1 MTARLNVNIDHVA
14 TVRQARR
21 TTEPSVVAAAMVCE
35 QAGADGITIHIRSD
49 RRHIQ
54 DADVRVLR
62 DAVTTYLNV
71 EMAATEEMIKIAI
84 DVKPDAVSLVPE
96 NHREITTE
104 GGLNVPANIA
114 IVRAAVNRLRDSGIV
129 ASLFIDPDPQQIEAA
144 REVNAQQVELCTAA
158 YAEATLG
165 PHGIHGEG
173 AVRAN
178 QELRR
183 LREGAA
189 LAAQY
194 GLHVAAGHGLTLRNV
209 GAVAEISEIE
219 ELNIGHSI
227 VSQAVFVGLERAV
240 REMKA
245 ALRVGS
251 ESSVAGRAGGGVCS
265 ATSFCSVRVLCCAH

>member
-21 TTEPSVVAAAMVCE
+21 APEPSVLAAAMICE
-35 QAGADGITIHIRSD
+35 QAGADGITIHLRSD

-54 DADVRVLR
+54 DADVRLLR
-62 DAVTTYLNV
+62 EAVSTYLNV

-84 DVKPDAVSLVPE
+84 DTRPNAVSLVPE
-96 NHREITTE
+96 KPGEITTE
-104 GGLNVPANIA
+104 GGLNVRANLA
-114 IVRAAVNRLRDSGIV
+114 IVRAAVSRLREAGIMT
-129 ASLFIDPDPQQIEAA
+129 SLFIDPDAQQIEAA

-158 YAEATLG
+158 YAESTLSG
-165 PHGIHGEG
+165 RGIHGEG

-209 GAVAEISEIE
+209 GAVARISEIAE
-219 ELNIGHSI
+219 FNIGHSI
-227 VSQAVFVGLERAV
+227 ISHAVFVGLDQAV
-240 REMKA
+240 REMRQA
-245 ALRVGS
+245 I
-251 ESSVAGRAGGGVCS
+251 GRA
-265 ATSFCSVRVLCCAH
+265 A